1 MTRAQ
6 GASSDAG
13 RVDSRQSTVDRSLP
27 AVGVRA
33 WGSVLPEP
41 GGRLP
46 EDLEPI
52 SSPLLGRRFRK
63 IGRFIKLAL
72 CGAARAVQS
81 AGLVPPPDR
90 TAVVFGTGIGNS
102 IDMAGFCEA
111 TLGGPTE
118 LFPSPIQFANAIG
131 NSGAF
136 YVAEAFQL
144 TGPVIALSQED
155 VSFECAL
162 LAARDLLLSFDAD
175 FALVGGADVYFG
187 EEGAQRE
194 RMKLP
199 GELQVAFSEGS
210 GWLLLE
216 RLGPESKARLEH
228 VFVGEA
234 EPAQALRQA
243 GGGPCALSVAAR
255 LEPRAEELVAQV
267 PQAVRLP
274 SRGAWPTEHAGQLCR
289 LLDRADGPAVF
300 QSVSATQDG
309 FVGATRFARG
319 ARGTR

>member
-1 MTRAQ
+1 MS
-6 GASSDAG
+6 GPL
-13 RVDSRQSTVDRSLP
+13 LP
-27 AVGVRA
+27 AIGVRA
-33 WGSVLPEP
+33 WGSVLPAP
-41 GGRLP
+41 GERLP

-52 SSPLLGRRFRK
+52 SSPLVGRRFRK

-72 CGAARAVQS
+72 CGAATAVKNA
-81 AGLVPPPDR
+81 AGLALPPER

-144 TGPVIALSQED
+144 TGPVIALSQDD

-162 LAARDLLLSFDAD
+162 LTARELLWAGDAD
-175 FALVGGADVYFG
+175 FVLVGGADVLFG
-187 EEGAQRE
+187 EDAAQRE

-199 GELQVAFSEGS
+199 QELKVAFSEGS

-216 RLGPESKARLEH
+216 RLGPHSVASLEH
-228 VFVGEA
+228 VSVGSEA
-234 EPAQALRQA
+234 DPAEALRRA
-243 GGGPCALSVAAR
+243 DGSGAPLAASVLCVAAR
-255 LEPRAEELVAQV
+255 LEPQAARLVEAL
-267 PQAVRLP
+267 PGATRLP
-274 SRGAWPTEHAGQLCR
+274 SRGAWPTEHAGQLCAF
-289 LLDRADGPAVF
+289 LDDRDEEGPKIF
-300 QSVSATQDG
+300 QSISATRDG
-309 FVGATRFARG
+309 FVGVTRFARLAGG
-319 ARGTR
+319 ALP